1 MELQP
6 IVIILII
13 GALIVAFIPL
23 LIFVLIPLFKGVGW
37 LIASIFRAIGWLF
50 MHVFEFIGGMCKDV
64 LRFIG
69 GLLVVVLFMPM
80 VPLNVILGRW
90 SAAGHFAEAI
100 KRECHI
106 GSACLYRVL
115 LRRPLKLFM
124 LHGVLEGLEQRVP
137 EVMHAVPTS
146 DTPNRRTGEF
156 DGYTIVGS
164 LRSGGSGAKL
174 YIAEPKPEKRARIPA
189 ITDRVVI
196 KSFALSDGSS
206 LPQIVRES
214 RALEC
219 AKQLGLVFDHGMD
232 SHRFHYVM
240 PYIPGDHLGII
251 TRQMHGESDGGG
263 LSSPQLVSVMRHTRD
278 LLATLAAYHRGGLW
292 HKDVKPENVIVHDG
306 KAQLVDLGLVTPLR
320 SAMTLT
326 THGTEYFRDPEMVRM
341 ALRGVKVHQVDGAKF
356 DIYAAGAV
364 LYFMIENTFPAHGGL
379 SAFAKKSP
387 ESVRWIIR
395 RAMAEYNKRYATS
408 EQMLADLAFVL
419 NARDPYQVK
428 PAELPSMTGGGFDAS
443 LAGASEAGEQV
454 IAAAAAPVPRGP
466 SAQAA
471 PASPAPALEGYGL
484 AAGIGTAGRW
494 LQVGK
499 FSLDENYQP
508 VPGAVQASAAGAGSA
523 FKPVLR
529 VKNWWTGAYEVG
541 GHAAG
546 GAAPSASPAA
556 MPAEFAAA
564 RHEAQAFRRDAEEIN
579 QRFNRGE
586 ISARRAAREQIKA
599 ARARAA
605 DIRRR
610 ARDRRKHRPHRAVA
624 ERQPSVAVGL
634 IVVLFLVGAGF
645 AVAKIY
651 HDSTRSQEFLAL
663 REFHQAQA
671 IADAVS
677 QRPLILVNQ
686 WPGRLSP
693 EMQARVNEIIARQQE
708 AGYYVLHCDDPTSSR
723 LSDVVAEWRRDST
736 GPADAE
742 IENLLEEHDAY
753 GLLVINVRGGRGSP
767 ADRLDSQIIRST
779 RAGAEH
785 RIGVSGAIGPRL
797 PLLLVNDH
805 PAATN
810 PDVEKKIA
818 ELKANQASRGY
829 EVILDDDAEVEVRRV
844 MAQHA
849 GSDAQQLAE
858 YVADVCRKHALGG
871 VMWITLGDGD
881 LPPSESVS
889 TSIIHVLSAPSPGTA
904 IEPPD
909 APAPAAPQTSATVV
923 APPAPARG
931 K

>member
-1 MELQP
+1 MGLGP
-6 IVIILII
+6 VGTILFI
-13 GALIVAFIPL
+13 GVLIAAFIPL
-23 LIFVLIPLFKGVGW
+23 LIFVLVPLFKGIGW
-37 LIASIFRAIGWLF
+37 LIASIIRAIGWIF
-50 MHVFEFIGGMCKDV
+50 VHVFEFIGGMCKDV
-64 LRFIG
+64 LRFVG

-137 EVMHAVPTS
+137 EVMHATPTS

-174 YIAEPKPEKRARIPA
+174 YVAEPKPEKRARIPG
-189 ITDRVVI
+189 ISDRVVI

-240 PYIPGDHLGII
+240 PFIPGDHLGII

-263 LSSPQLVSVMRHTRD
+263 LSSPQLAAVMRHMRD
-278 LLATLAAYHRGGLW
+278 LIATLAAYHRGGLW

-379 SAFAKKSP
+379 SAFSKKSP

-408 EQMLADLAFVL
+408 EQMLADLAYVMS
-419 NARDPYQVK
+419 AKDPYQVK
-428 PAELPSMTGGGFDAS
+428 PAELPSMSGGAFDAT
-443 LAGASEAGEQV
+443 LAQSPEPFEQV
-454 IAAAAAPVPRGP
+454 VAAAATPAP
-466 SAQAA
+466 AA
-471 PASPAPALEGYGL
+471 PAMQIFGL
-484 AAGIGTAGRW
+484 AAGIGTS
-494 LQVGK
+494 GK
-499 FSLDENYQP
+499 FLQTGRINLDENFHPLPKEAQP
-508 VPGAVQASAAGAGSA
+508 AASGSA
-523 FKPVLR
+523 FKPLLR
-529 VKNWWTGAYEVG
+529 VKNWWTGSYEVAG
-541 GHAAG
+541 IAPAAG
-546 GAAPSASPAA
+546 GQAPQP
-556 MPAEFAAA
+556 ETFAAA
-564 RHEAQAFRRDAEEIN
+564 RQQAQAFHHDADEIN
-579 QRFNRGE
+579 RRFNRGE
-586 ISARRAAREQIKA
+586 ISARRAAREQLKA

-605 DIRRR
+605 EIRQR
-610 ARDRRKHRPHRAVA
+610 ARDRRKHRPSHRAVG
-624 ERQPSVAVGL
+624 ERQPSVALGL
-634 IVVLFLVGAGF
+634 IVLLFLVGGGL

-651 HDSTRSQEFLAL
+651 HESTRRHIYE
-663 REFHQAQA
+663 AQA
-671 IADAVS
+671 FEHATALAQAVS
-677 QRPLILVNQ
+677 NRPLLLVNQ
-686 WPGRLSP
+686 WPGDLSP
-693 EMQARVNEIIARQQE
+693 DMQARVDEIIARQHE
-708 AGYYVLHCDDPTSSR
+708 AGYYVIRCDEPTR
-723 LSDVVAEWRRDST
+723 NHLSGVVAEWRKDNR
-736 GPADAE
+736 GPADRE
-742 IENLLEEHDAY
+742 IEDLLEEHDAF
-753 GLLVINVRGGRGSP
+753 GMLVINVRGGRGSP
-767 ADRLDSQIIRST
+767 ADRIDSQVIKST
-779 RAGAEH
+779 RPGAEH
-785 RIGVSGAIGPRL
+785 RIGVSAASGPRL

-805 PAATN
+805 PAAAN
-810 PDVEKKIA
+810 PEVEKTI
-818 ELKANQASRGY
+818 EQIKANQAARGY

-844 MAQHA
+844 LAQHA
-849 GSDAQQLAE
+849 GADAEELADL
-858 YVADVCRKHALGG
+858 VAEVCRRHALGG
-871 VMWITLGDGD
+871 VMWVTLGEGD
-881 LPPSESVS
+881 KPIGENVA
-889 TSIIHVLSAPSPGTA
+889 TSIIHVLSAPAQQDA
-904 IEPPD
+904 IGPTVAPPSVP
-909 APAPAAPQTSATVV
+909 ATPPTPPSSATMVAPAAP
-923 APPAPARG
+923 G
-931 K
+931 H